1 MGIYYL
7 GELIGTATADKNG
20 LMSVEH
26 YNHIF
31 PLLGIWTTNVE
42 NQVIKI
48 TFSGKWSAL
57 IGVMKNANLNG
68 GLVYMSGSPYG
79 ASIGTLQSIVT
90 NRLGPIGFYSKNDN
104 PYEIIIVNMG
114 IWAEIS
120 AIIFTGK
127 IEKMEVIGGDKISL
141 SDYTKMNY

>member
-1 MGIYYL
+1 
-7 GELIGTATADKNG
+7 
-20 LMSVEH
+20 
-26 YNHIF
+26 
-31 PLLGIWTTNVE
+31 
-42 NQVIKI
+42 
-48 TFSGKWSAL
+48 
-57 IGVMKNANLNG
+57 
-68 GLVYMSGSPYG
+68 MSGSPYG

-127 IEKMEVIGGDKISL
+127 IEKMEVIGDDKISL